1 MPIYLPGFRPAYDLL
16 PASASRITCKNHLAD
31 HRFRDSGAS
40 GLLAGARQGKIGKG
54 DYRSVEF
61 LVKACA
67 IK

>member
-1 MPIYLPGFRPAYDLL
+1 MPIYLPGFRPAYDLCPQAL
-16 PASASRITCKNHLAD
+16 HALRARTISL

-40 GLLAGARQGKIGKG
+40 GLLADARQGKIGKG
-54 DYRSVEF
+54 DYRLVEF